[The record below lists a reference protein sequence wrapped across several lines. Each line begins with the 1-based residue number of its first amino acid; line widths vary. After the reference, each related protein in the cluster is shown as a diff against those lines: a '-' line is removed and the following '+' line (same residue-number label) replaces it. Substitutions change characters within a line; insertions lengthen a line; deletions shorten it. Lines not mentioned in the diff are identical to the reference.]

1 VSCEICEEA
10 REIDGDIPDCET
22 AKGCIIP
29 PLTDRGKRIM
39 AMREKLIRLKDLVD
53 PATILAMYGATL
65 NDLELLS
72 KVEELIES
80 VKGTDAGR

>member
-1 VSCEICEEA
+1 
-10 REIDGDIPDCET
+10 
-22 AKGCIIP
+22 
-29 PLTDRGKRIM
+29 M